1 MILGNF
7 LKPSLISLYCELSM
21 GSTTVLTRASS
32 NGTSLRT
39 TVPKDIV
46 RQFNLNE
53 GDKLSWEI
61 QAHNNELTIVVKP
74 IQVTNRA

>member
-1 MILGNF
+1 
-7 LKPSLISLYCELSM
+7 M

-46 RQFNLNE
+46 RQFNLYE